1 MFKRLFSVFLSAVL
15 LFGTSSVVLSAGT
28 PQETIEKNKDKLN
41 QLDDKIMETNEK
53 IATFNKEMDELNS
66 TIEKN
71 NEDINQTEKQIDKT
85 EVQKEQLD
93 EEVSGIQKLA
103 GKRLRA
109 MYMTN
114 LNSSYLTAVITSKNI
129 TDLLSKIDAIRR
141 IASIDKSLLQEFE
154 DKKNALNTTI
164 TELDSKKSKL
174 QQLKDSNTYSLNE
187 IRVKKQSLEVLVKQF
202 NKEKK
207 AAASVIKEN
216 EEKLIA
222 NSISVIDSE
231 SSTANKLRDAVST
244 LRGLLPQLNT
254 DSVKKKAQRYINKGN
269 DKISSMSTPQPRPS
283 RGGSGGSGTY
293 KATYTMEATAYYGH
307 STTATGLKPVRN
319 PNGLSTIAV
328 DPRVIPLGTKVYIP
342 GYGYAIA
349 ADTGGAIKGY
359 IIDLFLNSR
368 SECYRWGRRNVTLH
382 VIAYPGEW

>member
-1 MFKRLFSVFLSAVL
+1 MFKRLLPIFLSAVF
-15 LFGTSSVVLSAGT
+15 LFSTSSVVLSADT
-28 PQETIEKNKDKLN
+28 TRDAIAENKSKLN
-41 QLDDKIMETNEK
+41 LLNDKIMETNEK
-53 IATFNKEMDELNS
+53 MKTLNKEMDILHDN
-66 TIEKN
+66 
-71 NEDINQTEKQIDKT
+71 INQNNQDMRKT
-85 EVQKEQLD
+85 EDQIEDVEIQKNQLD
-93 EEVSGIQKLA
+93 KEVSDIQELA

-129 TDLLSKIDAIRR
+129 TDLLTKLDAIRR
-141 IASIDKSLLQEFE
+141 IVSIDKGLLQEFE
-154 DKKNALNTTI
+154 EKKEDLNRTI
-164 TELDSKKSKL
+164 KDLDLKKYEL

-187 IRVKKQSLEVLVKQF
+187 LSSKKDSLKDLIKQF
-202 NKEKK
+202 NDEKK
-207 AAASVIKEN
+207 DAASAIKEN

-222 NSISVIDSE
+222 HSVSVIDSE
-231 SSTANKLRDAVST
+231 ASSTSKIRDAVST
-244 LRGLLPQLNT
+244 LRSLVPQLNT
-254 DSVKKKAQRYINKGN
+254 ASVKKKAQKYINEGN
-269 DKISSMSTPQPRPS
+269 EKLAAKSVSSPRPS